1 MSQWTKPAGRSRWS
15 ADSGVYGETASV
27 PAVTDSGPDL
37 AVIVGS
43 LTSGDGIFKWWEWN
57 FFCILTRV

>member
-1 MSQWTKPAGRSRWS
+1 MLRWTKLAGLSQWS
-15 ADSGVYGETASV
+15 ADSSVYCETVSV

-43 LTSGDGIFKWWEWN
+43 LISGDGIFKWREWN

>member
-1 MSQWTKPAGRSRWS
+1 MSRWTKPAGLSRCS
-15 ADSGVYGETASV
+15 ADSHFYCETASV

-37 AVIVGS
+37 AVTVGS
-43 LTSGDGIFKWWEWN
+43 LISGEGSFEWERN